1 MRQKIEKAI
10 PVSALIVVALSGV
23 ALMLVGIA
31 SPMAFAQAT
40 VSLEDQLKAQYTL
53 VKMGE
58 DSSGAAVVEQGTVL
72 VVKKGG
78 ILGVP
83 YSDQS
88 IFSTK
93 YENGAVHSPNPLGQ
107 KVFGHLMGKIGQQA
121 PTTQFFQVNNKV
133 YPSKLAVNLPK
144 DQVVISIVACDSCN
158 NTDPKT
164 FYKADVVFQ
173 FAKGTLATTSP
184 TQVEDAIA
192 GLLAIDD
199 SGNSNDQGNNQGGN
213 GDSNGNDQQGG
224 NQQGGGGGGG
234 GGGQAQQQ
242 APPQQIEKGQTP
254 DQVTAAIGQP
264 DKIVNLGAKQIY
276 VYKDIKVTFING
288 KVSDVQ

>member
-1 MRQKIEKAI
+1 MRQKIERA
-10 PVSALIVVALSGV
+10 VWVVALI
-23 ALMLVGIA
+23 AVGITPCVL
-31 SPMAFAQAT
+31 SAQAPT

-53 VKMGE
+53 VKMGA
-58 DSSGAAVVEQGTVL
+58 DSSGAAVVDQGTIL

-93 YENGAVHSPNPLGQ
+93 YENGAVHSPNPMASKALG
-107 KVFGHLMGKIGQQA
+107 FGLGKLGRPA
-121 PTTQFFQVNNKV
+121 PTTQFFQANTKV
-133 YPSKLAVNLPK
+133 YPAKLAVNLPK
-144 DQVVISIVACDSCN
+144 DQVVIGIVACDSCN

-173 FAKGTLATTSP
+173 FPKGTLANTNPS
-184 TQVEDAIA
+184 QVEDTIA
-192 GLLAIDD
+192 GLLALDD
-199 SGNSNDQGNNQGGN
+199 SGGDQGGN
-213 GDSNGNDQQGG
+213 NGQQGGNDQQGN
-224 NQQGGGGGGG
+224 NQQGNNQGG

-242 APPQQIEKGQTP
+242 APPPEPQQIEKGQTP
-254 DQVTAAIGQP
+254 DQVKAAIGNP
-264 DKIVNLGAKQIY
+264 DKIVNLGTKQIY
-276 VYKDIKVTFING
+276 VYKDIKVTFLNG

>member
-1 MRQKIEKAI
+1 MRQKIEMAI
-10 PVSALIVVALSGV
+10 PVSALIVVALIL
-23 ALMLVGIA
+23 AGIA
-31 SPMAFAQAT
+31 SPLALAQGT
-40 VSLEDQLKAQYTL
+40 ISLEDQLKAQYTL

-58 DSSGAAVVEQGTVL
+58 DTSGAAVVEQGTIL

-88 IFSTK
+88 ILSTK
-93 YENGAVHSPNPLGQ
+93 YESGTVHSPNPVASKVLGW
-107 KVFGHLMGKIGQQA
+107 GMGKMGKTQ
-121 PTTQFFQVNNKV
+121 TTQFFQKDTKV
-133 YPSKLAVNLPK
+133 YPARLAVNLPK
-144 DQVVISIVACDSCN
+144 DQVTVGIIACDSCN

-164 FYKADVVFQ
+164 FFKADVVFQ
-173 FAKGTLATTSP
+173 FPKGTLASTNPS
-184 TQVEDAIA
+184 QVEDTIA

-213 GDSNGNDQQGG
+213 GNGNDQQGG
-224 NQQGGGGGGG
+224 NQQGG

-276 VYKDIKVTFING
+276 VYKDIKVTFMNG

>member
-1 MRQKIEKAI
+1 MRHKIEIA
-10 PVSALIVVALSGV
+10 VLFVALIF
-23 ALMLVGIA
+23 VGLT
-31 SPMAFAQAT
+31 PKLTLGQ

-53 VKMGE
+53 VKMGS
-58 DSSGAAVVEQGTVL
+58 DSSGAAVVEAGTIL

-93 YENGAVHSPNPLGQ
+93 YESGAVHSPNPLAG
-107 KVFGHLMGKIGQQA
+107 KALGFGLSKLGRQA
-121 PTTQFFQVNNKV
+121 PTTQFFQKDTKV
-133 YPSKLAVNLPK
+133 YPARLAVNLAK
-144 DQVVISIVACDSCN
+144 DQVVVGVVACDSCN

-173 FAKGTLATTSP
+173 FAKGSLANTNAS
-184 TQVEDAIA
+184 QVEDTIA

-199 SGNSNDQGNNQGGN
+199 SSDQGNNNNNNGQQGGN
-213 GDSNGNDQQGG
+213 GNGNDQQG
-224 NQQGGGGGGG
+224 NNNGGG

-242 APPQQIEKGQTP
+242 APPAEPQQIEKGQTP
-254 DQVTAAIGQP
+254 DQVVAAIGQP
-264 DKIVNLGAKQIY
+264 DKKINLGAKQIY
-276 VYKDIKVTFING
+276 VYKDIKVTFLNG

>member
-1 MRQKIEKAI
+1 MRRKIGIA
-10 PVSALIVVALSGV
+10 VLVVAFI
-23 ALMLVGIA
+23 LVGFA
-31 SPMAFAQAT
+31 SRTVVAQ

-88 IFSTK
+88 ILSTK
-93 YENGAVHSPNPLGQ
+93 YQDGTVHSPNALVSKGI
-107 KVFGHLMGKIGQQA
+107 GSLMSHVGKTQ
-121 PTTQFFQVNNKV
+121 TTQFFQVNNKV
-133 YPSKLAVNLPK
+133 YASKIAVNLPK
-144 DQVVISIVACDSCN
+144 DQVVISIVDCDSCN
-158 NTDPKT
+158 NVDPKT

-173 FAKGTLATTSP
+173 FAKGSLASANP
-184 TQVEDAIA
+184 SQIEDSIS

-199 SGNSNDQGNNQGGN
+199 SASSDQGNNNGQQGGNDQGNNQ
-213 GDSNGNDQQGG
+213 
-224 NQQGGGGGGG
+224 GGG
-234 GGGQAQQQ
+234 GGGQAQQ
-242 APPQQIEKGQTP
+242 APPPEPAQIEKGQTP
-254 DQVTAAIGQP
+254 DQVKAAIGTP
-264 DKIVNLGAKQIY
+264 DKIINLGAKQIF
-276 VYKDIKVTFING
+276 VYKDIKVTFVNG